1 MVISN
6 ARQSGFLHALVRV
19 PPFLIVTSAAALA
32 YTQAPKLEPTISGLL
47 APPPVVALPPPVR
60 IIDQTPVAV
69 ITPEPP
75 PAPPVV
81 ATPQPPPVVPPVQH
95 AARKPAPHVV
105 RVVRV
110 APPPVRG
117 YVYSAYPRPYQPA
130 YVPLPIPIPLF
141 GGGGFF
147 HRH

>member
-1 MVISN
+1 MVIGN

-32 YTQAPKLEPTISGLL
+32 YTQAPKLEPTINGLF

-60 IIDQTPVAV
+60 VIDQTPVAV
-69 ITPEPP
+69 IAPEPP
-75 PAPPVV
+75 PAPTVV
-81 ATPQPPPVVPPVQH
+81 ATPPPVVPSVQH
-95 AARKPAPHVV
+95 AARKPAPHMA

-110 APPPVRG
+110 APPPVRR

-130 YVPLPIPIPLF
+130 YVPVPIPIPLF